1 MTGRLRVG
9 LVSIIALSLIPSFVT
24 AQGKSTARVRGL
36 FIDKKADGLEIKVL
50 TDKGAIVS
58 PSQEFKAG
66 DAIRIRFQ
74 SNFKGFVYFVNVTPG
89 GATRVIYNREVES
102 DRVYDMPAPPAVIA
116 FDKEKGTEIL
126 KVVMSHD
133 RITIYEDALRT
144 SNGELG
150 KSAQSVAEEL
160 KGADAKKQSKQQG
173 KNGKVSEQVGIVQPK
188 EAAPGRCRGLA
199 LAIEGQEMRCR
210 GLVLATGKENRNEGS
225 VVAISDAKGTKL
237 KTGEVAVFEI
247 RLKHI

>member
-9 LVSIIALSLIPSFVT
+9 LVSIIALSLISSLVI

-36 FIDKKADGLEIKVL
+36 FVDKKADGLEIKVL

-66 DAIRIRFQ
+66 DAIRVRFQ

-89 GATRVIYNREVES
+89 GSTRVIYNREVES

-144 SNGELG
+144 ANGELG

-160 KGADAKKQSKQQG
+160 KGDSKKQSKQQG
-173 KNGKVSEQVGIVQPK
+173 KSGKVSEQVGIVQPK
-188 EAAPGRCRGLA
+188 EAAPGRCRGLS
-199 LAIEGQEMRCR
+199 LATEGQEMRCR
-210 GLVLATGKENRNEGS
+210 GLVLAAGKENKNEGS

-237 KTGEVAVFEI
+237 NTGEVAVFEI